1 MASPLHDNPKSK
13 KEEAEPTKEVGG
25 AKESKPA
32 AKKPEEKEPVN
43 DKGQTQGE
51 EREAEPGGDDD
62 NDKVDPGAKFFDQ
75 LKNIHKRQD
84 TERGSLNG
92 NQEQQRR
99 DLHGSHRSAH
109 REMADRHAKEL
120 KDHMAEMPTPDA
132 AGQPPAGG
140 PAPVGGV
147 PGSEA
152 AAPAAGKEE

>member
-1 MASPLHDNPKSK
+1 MASPLHDNPKSSK
-13 KEEAEPTKEVGG
+13 KDEPKKAADE
-25 AKESKPA
+25 KPA
-32 AKKPEEKEPVN
+32 AKEKEPVN

-51 EREAEPGGDDD
+51 EREAEPGPNDPMDDD
-62 NDKVDPGAKFFDQ
+62 SDKADPGAKFFDQ

-120 KDHMAEMPTPDA
+120 KDHMADMPTPDP
-132 AGQPPAGG
+132 AGQAPAGG
-140 PAPVGGV
+140 PAPAGGV
-147 PGSEA
+147 PA
-152 AAPAAGKEE
+152 AAPAGGAAAEE